1 MSMMWY
7 FIFNSAGE
15 WSFFFFL
22 KMEIDKILAASKLCP
37 LATTSSPK
45 FVNFLFT
52 VESPHKRRHSIHF
65 IHELFCYPLK
75 IYQVIGSFWLF
86 YYKSIVSEILDLSL
100 SNLAAKPPKAKKSHY
115 LWAEINYHWF
125 QAFQKFLFV

>member
-1 MSMMWY
+1 MQHHISNEMNNVEMKMV
-7 FIFNSAGE
+7 SALSGE
-15 WSFFFFL
+15 IGIIEGKV

-65 IHELFCYPLK
+65 IHELFCYPLNIHKK
-75 IYQVIGSFWLF
+75 IRSF
-86 YYKSIVSEILDLSL
+86 
-100 SNLAAKPPKAKKSHY
+100 
-115 LWAEINYHWF
+115 
-125 QAFQKFLFV
+125 